1 LVDGLCNL
9 GRVGIE
15 VFIGYIIEEFQ
26 GFFGN
31 GVVKFNGFDSEIF
44 GLLNGILNLLWFHS
58 HFGIVKHLILLVK
71 RVFIP

>member
-15 VFIGYIIEEFQ
+15 VFIGYIIEEFK

-44 GLLNGILNLLWFHS
+44 GLVNGILNLLWFER
-58 HFGIVKHLILLVK
+58 FGIVKHLVLLS
-71 RVFIP
+71 